1 MPQKKQILESELSK
15 CVNELSALGV
25 TFHTDIQTEMT
36 IQQIMALVVEAF
48 EEEVNTV
55 DDLKKLIISNL
66 SNSPVVHRNRE
77 KMRKLFNE
85 LTDQLLTM
93 SATAIQKVND
103 QKPTSQAAM
112 HVYGLYMIVAKH
124 YKSMRGLRAHVRED
138 MKTFVELYNNTNNA
152 LRSDVVGADYMRF
165 FEYHATVS
173 SPTHLDHYDSTK
185 LLLSEMGGDIM
196 RKMLLMGTHLVEL
209 VVVWDQIEK
218 ANAKMASRIGEVED
232 TFLHS
237 RK

>member
-1 MPQKKQILESELSK
+1 MQKNPTHILDTKLSK

-25 TFHTDIQTEMT
+25 TFRADIHTGMSIR
-36 IQQIMALVVEAF
+36 QIMALVVDAF
-48 EEEVNTV
+48 EEDVNSV

-77 KMRKLFNE
+77 KMRLLFNE

-103 QKPTSQAAM
+103 QKLTTPAAM
-112 HVYGLYMIVAKH
+112 HVYGLYMIVVKH
-124 YKSMRGLRAHVRED
+124 YKAMRGLRAHVQED
-138 MKTFVELYNNTNNA
+138 MKTFVELFNNTNNA
-152 LRSDVVGADYMRF
+152 LRSDIVGADYMRF

-196 RKMLLMGTHLVEL
+196 RKMLIMGTHLVEL
-209 VVVWDQIEK
+209 VVVWDQIER
-218 ANAKMASRIGEVED
+218 ANVKMGQM
-232 TFLHS
+232 
-237 RK
+237 